1 MDSVIS
7 GNSFSDVTN
16 DLTALSISEESDTVI
31 IANRS
36 PDEAVD
42 LTTLSGR
49 KNKYKK
55 MVETLFRS
63 DFGNVKL
70 GDILLTSKDE
80 FLNEYG
86 KSPQTRSLLRGW
98 IEEYNLGDR
107 FSKVESGESI
117 SIFAQILEKVV
128 QLEILILS
136 FNFFLNAT
144 LPLCRQSGTK
154 ECKIRRKNYAD
165 GEFLRRSQAY
175 RQNSTQLLGEKN
187 TEIVSYT

>member
-1 MDSVIS
+1 MNSRKSSNELDSVIS
-7 GNSFSDVTN
+7 ANSFSDVTN

-36 PDEAVD
+36 PDEAID

-117 SIFAQILEKVV
+117 STFAGALMKSF
-128 QLEILILS
+128 QLEILTLS
-136 FNFFLNAT
+136 FYLFLISAPRGGPRRPLGGPSAAPAGRRRRRRRTNFPGGSN
-144 LPLCRQSGTK
+144 PP
-154 ECKIRRKNYAD
+154 
-165 GEFLRRSQAY
+165 
-175 RQNSTQLLGEKN
+175 
-187 TEIVSYT
+187 